1 MKNPLEIKRVSPLK
15 MMAPLIV
22 FLCIALAWSVYWY
35 IALGKAK
42 QKLAAVEATHVSLK
56 CGERSWG
63 GYPFRIHFDCS
74 SLSTE
79 LAGGNVKADKLRLIG
94 QAWNPTHIIGALFG
108 PVTID
113 NVKISGDPIRFSHR
127 VKNGKL
133 ELTSLLAEN
142 QTIVTPDSKKIII
155 AKTEAHL
162 RPASDTDRLDL
173 AITLSGLSTDK
184 AQLDSFTI
192 TGTLDNELPREGSFT
207 LVSEPSDYLDAI
219 WIVQYLASLNDAE
232 MNAAKAVINPLLK
245 ANNNKLPIQLKDK
258 IWYWG
263 PFAVTKSD

>member
-1 MKNPLEIKRVSPLK
+1 MNNPLEIKRVSPLK

-42 QKLAAVEATHVSLK
+42 QKLATLEATHVSLK
-56 CGERSWG
+56 CDERSWG
-63 GYPFRIHFDCS
+63 GYPFRIHFDCAGVS
-74 SLSTE
+74 AE
-79 LAGGNVKADKLRLIG
+79 LAGSAITADKLRLIG
-94 QAWNPTHIIGALFG
+94 QAWNPSHIIGALFG

-133 ELTSLLAEN
+133 ALASLLAEN
-142 QTIVTPDSKKIII
+142 QTIVTTNAKQLTV

-162 RPASDTDRLDL
+162 RPATDTDRFDL
-173 AITLSGLSTDK
+173 AITLSALYTEK
-184 AQLDSFTI
+184 AQLENFAI
-192 TGTLDNELPREGSFT
+192 TGTVANEVPGEGNFN
-207 LVSEPSDYLDAI
+207 LLSEPSDYLDAI
-219 WIVQYLASLNDAE
+219 WIVQYLSDLGDAE
-232 MNAAKAVINPLLK
+232 MNAAQAVITPLLK
-245 ANNNKLPIQLKDK
+245 ANDNKLPIQLKDQ

-263 PFAVTKSD
+263 PFPVTGSD

>member
-1 MKNPLEIKRVSPLK
+1 MNNPLEIKRTSPLK

-42 QKLAAVEATHVSLK
+42 QKLATLEATHISLK
-56 CGERSWG
+56 CSERSWG
-63 GYPFRIHFDCS
+63 GYPFRIHFDCAGVS
-74 SLSTE
+74 AE
-79 LAGGNVKADKLRLIG
+79 LAGSAITADKLRLIG
-94 QAWNPTHIIGALFG
+94 QAWNPSHIIGALFG

-133 ELTSLLAEN
+133 ALASLLAEN
-142 QTIVTPDSKKIII
+142 QTIVTTDDKQLTV

-162 RPASDTDRLDL
+162 RPTTDTDRFDL
-173 AITLSGLSTDK
+173 AITLSALSTEK
-184 AQLDSFTI
+184 AQLDSFMI
-192 TGTLDNELPREGSFT
+192 TGTVADEVPREGNFN
-207 LVSEPSDYLDAI
+207 LLSEPSEYLDAI
-219 WIVQYLASLNDAE
+219 WIVQYLSDLGDTE
-232 MNAAKAVINPLLK
+232 MNAAQAVITPLLK
-245 ANNNKLPIQLKDK
+245 ANDNKLPIQLKDQ

-263 PFAVTKSD
+263 PFPVTKSD